1 MTEAPKKSRSNL
13 RELGGAPFPEAP
25 GNGRVESWNERA
37 RDSYGRVVYYLDKAR
52 RCYLDVF
59 LKPFGLSSSHIPVLT
74 YLWEG
79 HDGDTQSVI
88 AGVIGVDPATVTR
101 VSQKLEELGYI
112 KRTVS
117 ERDSRAL
124 CLSLT
129 ESGWDL
135 ADSVQPIDST
145 WTEQTTR
152 HLPGRRRQEI
162 LRDLQ
167 LITVH
172 AQELCRLAR
181 LSGPQS

>member
-1 MTEAPKKSRSNL
+1 MTEAPKKSRSNPKGI
-13 RELGGAPFPEAP
+13 GGAPFPEAP
-25 GNGRVESWNERA
+25 GNGRVEAWNERA
-37 RDSYGRVVYYLDKAR
+37 RESYGRVVYYLDKAR
-52 RCYLDVF
+52 RCYLDAY
-59 LKPFGLSSSHIPVLT
+59 LKPFGLSSAHIPILT

-88 AGVIGVDPATVTR
+88 AGVVGVDPATVTR
-101 VSQKLEELGYI
+101 VSQRLEDLGYI
-112 KRTVS
+112 ERSVS

-124 CLSLT
+124 CLGLT

-145 WTEQTTR
+145 WTEQMTS
-152 HLPGRRRQEI
+152 HLSGSRRQEI

-172 AQELCRLAR
+172 AQELCRSAK